1 MSLGDLEQA
10 IRERSDALGPAPR
23 AELPHVLTLP
33 GNDRAGRIGG
43 FYANRWRVLREPV
56 TRSFA
61 ELLIDAEE
69 DRYLRAALAGMLQ
82 EAA

>member
-1 MSLGDLEQA
+1 VSLVDLEQA
-10 IRERSDALGPAPR
+10 IGERSDVLGPAPSR
-23 AELPHVLTLP
+23 AELLQVLTLP
-33 GNDRAGRIGG
+33 GYDRAGRIGG
-43 FYANRWRVLREPV
+43 FCANPV

-61 ELLIDAEE
+61 ELLIDAEA